1 MEFQL
6 KLSKE
11 ENRFLNQAIR
21 ISEKAGKRL
30 LKSFRNDKP
39 TERGTVKEV
48 KLVYDII
55 ADKIIKD
62 AIEKNFPGHSY
73 VTEETGLIDKR
84 SDYLWIIDPLDGTSN
99 FADQN
104 PMFCVSISLWK
115 NGQPLIGVIEAPMM
129 QERFIAVKDHG
140 AFHQD
145 IFRNK
150 IRKALVSN
158 VRKRSAAYGVYCEGG
173 NTNKK
178 QTLELLGKYYL
189 QIKDTRKLGSAALE
203 LAFVGMGRIESY
215 MTTKISLW
223 DIAAGILFV
232 KEAGGEILHLDDTP
246 YSWDEFKPGKTYDML
261 ATNGKVKIELT

>member
-1 MEFQL
+1 MKFQHI
-6 KLSKE
+6 LSKE
-11 ENRFLNQAIR
+11 EKRLLNHTIKL
-21 ISEKAGKRL
+21 SNKAGKRL
-30 LKSFRNDKP
+30 LKSFRQERP
-39 TERGTVKEV
+39 LERGTVKEV

-55 ADKIIKD
+55 ADEIIKES
-62 AIEKNFPGHSY
+62 IEKYFPGHSY
-73 VTEETGLIDKR
+73 ITEESGLIDRK

-104 PMFCVSISLWK
+104 PIFCVSISLWRE
-115 NGQPLIGVIEAPMM
+115 GQPLIGVIDAPMM
-129 QERFIAVKDHG
+129 QEKFIAVRGQG

-145 IFRNK
+145 LFRNK
-150 IRKALVSN
+150 TRKASVSN
-158 VRKRSAAYGVYCEGG
+158 VSRKSDAYGVYCEGG

-203 LAFVGMGRIESY
+203 LAFVGMGRTESY

-232 KEAGGEILHLDDTP
+232 KEAGGDILHLDGTP
-246 YSWDEFKPGKTYDML
+246 YTWDEFKPGKTYDLL
-261 ATNGKVKIELT
+261 ATNGKVKIVL